1 MHRFQ
6 GRAGQLE
13 LAARLERDA
22 AAILGKGDRLAVL
35 LDRLPAEA
43 GHALQKGA
51 DTARTVI
58 GKPPQIGQR
67 EGEFLV
73 LGADTPFAARLG
85 AIGNVVD
92 ELALARDGLARRFRW
107 RRHVT
112 SAFTKIIMNSVRRP
126 CGSYQGAVSRSA
138 GRWFLSPNIACQQA
152 MAASAAVSARRMR
165 GPNPTGVKVGF
176 LPMASSSAD
185 DQPPSG
191 PMTMAHGDGAVSAP

>member
-85 AIGNVVD
+85 AIGNVID

-126 CGSYQGAVSRSA
+126 CGRIRALFRAAPAAGSYPLILPANRRWPQARPFPRA
-138 GRWFLSPNIACQQA
+138 GC
-152 MAASAAVSARRMR
+152 AAPIR
-165 GPNPTGVKVGF
+165 
-176 LPMASSSAD
+176 LE
-185 DQPPSG
+185 
-191 PMTMAHGDGAVSAP
+191 